1 MNSLRPRRLGHMVLM
16 VRDIHRSAKFYTEVM
31 GLKVSD
37 WIGDQMVFLRA
48 GTDHHDLALAQLPK
62 DSPDFDDLPRYS
74 RPGLEHFSYLVD
86 SVEEMERSVKVLQ
99 SHGVEIVRGIGRHGP
114 GDNFF
119 LVFKDPDGNNV
130 EVYCAMEQIGERDPR
145 EPQVWERTIE
155 SFDQYRFAR
164 FVVPPPPH
172 LVAAKSRGNAP
183 AAAAAPA
190 GDDADVSRDAP
201 TGDPA

>member
-86 SVEEMERSVKVLQ
+86 SVEEMGRSVKVLQ

-190 GDDADVSRDAP
+190 GDDADASRDAP

>member
-145 EPQVWERTIE
+145 EPQVWERTVE

-172 LVAAKSRGNAP
+172 LVAEKSRGNAP
-183 AAAAAPA
+183 AAASD
-190 GDDADVSRDAP
+190 DDAGAGARREAP
-201 TGDPA
+201 KGDPA

>member
-86 SVEEMERSVKVLQ
+86 SIEEMERSVKVLQ

-145 EPQVWERTIE
+145 EPQVWERTVE

-172 LVAAKSRGNAP
+172 LVAEKSRGNAP
-183 AAAAAPA
+183 AAASD
-190 GDDADVSRDAP
+190 DDADAGAQREAP
-201 TGDPA
+201 KGDPA